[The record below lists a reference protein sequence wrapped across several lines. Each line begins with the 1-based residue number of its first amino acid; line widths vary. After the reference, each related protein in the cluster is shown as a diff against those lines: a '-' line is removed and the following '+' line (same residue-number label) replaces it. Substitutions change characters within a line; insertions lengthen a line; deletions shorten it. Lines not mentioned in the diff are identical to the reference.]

1 MSPEFNVTH
10 TVFMSIAAALLVS
23 AAVNYRAMGI
33 SGFIVV
39 GFVIYCMSAAMSGF
53 RQGEQEAA
61 QKLKQARRRKR
72 KELP

>member
-1 MSPEFNVTH
+1 
-10 TVFMSIAAALLVS
+10 
-23 AAVNYRAMGI
+23 MGI